1 MSLFS
6 TFLVLLLIMDP
17 LGNLSSYLTL
27 VDDIDKTKKKWVVIR
42 EMLIALLVML
52 SFNFLGEYIF
62 SVFDLSETTVRLSSG
77 LILFLLA
84 IKILF
89 TAPDNPRANL
99 PKGEPFIFPLAVPLI
114 AGPALLAT
122 IMLFAHLQKSEL
134 VMIEA
139 IILAWLVSVIILFF
153 GETVK
158 KYLKT
163 NGLMACER
171 LVGMVL
177 VLIAVQ
183 RFLEGILLF
192 VNSHPNVQ

>member
-27 VDDIDKTKKKWVVIR
+27 VNDIEEKRKKWVVIR
-42 EMLIALLVML
+42 EMLIALFMML
-52 SFNFLGEYIF
+52 FFNFLGEYIF

-99 PKGEPFIFPLAVPLI
+99 PKGEPFIFPLAIPLI

-122 IMLFAHLQKSEL
+122 IMLFAHLQKNEW
-134 VMIEA
+134 VMVEA
-139 IILAWLVSVIILFF
+139 IVLAWLVSVVTLFF
-153 GETVK
+153 GDTIK
-158 KYLKT
+158 KCLKT

-192 VNSHPNVQ
+192 VSSHPNVQ